1 MKYMIGVMSKN
12 REFFPTAALL
22 EELARRSDCSGI
34 YLSTPYISP
43 LIDNLNPFKTDAL
56 FAGQSLKSIDGI
68 VPRVGRSQTQI
79 GLIYLKHFE
88 LIGIPT
94 TITSEALFNTRD
106 KFRCYQTLYKISGI
120 KLPKTI
126 LINNSYAFERI
137 IERFKFPVV
146 IKIPDSSQGAG
157 TILVPNSR
165 VAEEIID
172 ALALQHHSPVLIQEF
187 LSPSISEMKKEDKKR
202 SDIRVLVVGDQILGA
217 MERIAYKGEWR
228 TNYAQGAICRPYN
241 LDKNVQEQI
250 FKIIERIGI
259 EVAGIDLFPT
269 SEGLYVLEVNAC
281 PGWKAFEETYPDIKV
296 AKIIVDYLQQKIQN

>member
-1 MKYMIGVMSKN
+1 MIGIMSRN
-12 REFFPTAALL
+12 REYFPTAALL
-22 EELARRSDCSGI
+22 DELAKRSDSSGI

-43 LIDNLNPFKTDAL
+43 LIDSENPFKSDAL
-56 FAGQSLKSIDGI
+56 FAGQSLKTIDGI
-68 VPRVGRSQTQI
+68 IPRVGRSQTEI
-79 GLIYLKHFE
+79 GLIYLRHFE

-94 TITSEALFNTRD
+94 TITSQALFNTRD
-106 KFRCYQTLYKISGI
+106 KFRCFQTLYNIPGI
-120 KLPKTI
+120 KFPKTI

-146 IKIPDSSQGAG
+146 IKIPDASQGAG

-187 LSPSISEMKKEDKKR
+187 LSSSTSDLKKGEKYR

-217 MERIAYKGEWR
+217 MERIASKGEWR
-228 TNYAQGAICRPYN
+228 TNYAQGAICKPYN
-241 LDKNVQEQI
+241 LDANTKDQI

-259 EVAGIDLFPT
+259 EIAGIDLFPT
-269 SEGLYVLEVNAC
+269 SEGFYVLEVNAC
-281 PGWKAFEETYPDIKV
+281 PGWKAFEETYPEIKV
-296 AKIIVDYLQQKIQN
+296 AKLIVDYLQQKIHD

>member
-1 MKYMIGVMSKN
+1 M
-12 REFFPTAALL
+12 
-22 EELARRSDCSGI
+22 
-34 YLSTPYISP
+34 
-43 LIDNLNPFKTDAL
+43 
-56 FAGQSLKSIDGI
+56 
-68 VPRVGRSQTQI
+68 
-79 GLIYLKHFE
+79 
-88 LIGIPT
+88 
-94 TITSEALFNTRD
+94 
-106 KFRCYQTLYKISGI
+106 
-120 KLPKTI
+120 
-126 LINNSYAFERI
+126 
-137 IERFKFPVV
+137 V